1 MRDGI
6 NLPYN
11 EIDFEN
17 DVGYSASDLETED
30 VCEFCLL
37 KRFCEN
43 DSPETDKDCKL
54 NKMDSGENY
63 SETGWHEFSDYRFN
77 KIGNRWS
84 EKNYE
89 LSEMDIYLASE

>member
-1 MRDGI
+1 MKIGRE
-6 NLPYN
+6 L
-11 EIDFEN
+11 EN
-17 DVGYSASDLETED
+17 DVGSSYVLEEPED
-30 VCEFCLL
+30 VCEFCIL
-37 KRFCEN
+37 KKFCEN
-43 DSPETDKDCKL
+43 DNPETDKDCTL
-54 NKMDSGENY
+54 NHLDSSDSY